1 MKKVTTQP
9 KQAPTAT
16 PKKKLI
22 SKLENRKKFLTNKR
36 AAEESAWV
44 RSDLKVAEEI
54 SLTDLQ
60 LEGLKK

>member
-16 PKKKLI
+16 PKEKLI

-36 AAEESAWV
+36 AAEKSAWE
-44 RSDLKVAEEI
+44 RSDEKVAEEI

-60 LEGLKK
+60 LEGLNK